1 MTTPNDTYLTV
12 CAQEGE
18 TPVYKEKGS
27 RFLGYAFH
35 VETPEAVQDILRELR
50 AQHHAAR
57 HVCYAYRL
65 GASGAV
71 FRAGDDGEPS
81 GTAGLPI
88 YNQLL
93 SFRTT
98 DTLVAVVRYFGGIL
112 LGASGLVAAYKQA
125 ARMALETSRIE
136 QRIVCRKLEVRFD
149 YGQISAVMRMVKERG
164 LDLLEQDLRADCRIR
179 VAVRASAAE
188 AVRGALEAIF
198 GVKVSQEPD

>member
-1 MTTPNDTYLTV
+1 MWRPRKPYRTSCANFARSITPPGM
-12 CAQEGE
+12 CAMPIVWE
-18 TPVYKEKGS
+18 
-27 RFLGYAFH
+27 R
-35 VETPEAVQDILRELR
+35 RELCS
-50 AQHHAAR
+50 AQ
-57 HVCYAYRL
+57 
-65 GASGAV
+65 
-71 FRAGDDGEPS
+71 GDDGEPS

-136 QRIVCRKLEVRFD
+136 ERIVCRKLEVRFG
-149 YGQISAVMRMVKERG
+149 YGQISAVMRLVKERG
-164 LDLLEQDLRADCRIR
+164 LDLLEQDLREDCRIR

-188 AVRGALEAIF
+188 TVRGALEAIF

>member
-81 GTAGLPI
+81 GP
-88 YNQLL
+88 
-93 SFRTT
+93 
-98 DTLVAVVRYFGGIL
+98 LVAVVRYFGGIL

-136 QRIVCRKLEVRFD
+136 ERVVCRKLDVCFG
-149 YGQISAVMRMVKERG
+149 YGQISAVMRLVKERG
-164 LDLLEQDLRADCRIR
+164 LDLLEQDLREDCRIR